1 MSNQNDKIA
10 QPSWEEELSPGPL
23 ANKGKQQVLW
33 LSKARASSKKD
44 RTLYWVKVTRQK
56 GAKIQI
62 MKVHLPGQLHVT

>member
-1 MSNQNDKIA
+1 MTKLLSQAEKK
-10 QPSWEEELSPGPL
+10 SWDPL

-33 LSKARASSKKD
+33 LSKARATSKKD
-44 RTLYWVKVTRQK
+44 RAIYWVKVTRQK